1 MGDAPPPRVSPH
13 LWPPSLL
20 LSETSSSCKG
30 SRGHSASHWKSRD
43 PHSGASGAQGLGVEP
58 SSCSV
63 AAHPQPSRLK
73 LRPWS
78 LLAWSGPREAP
89 WLTSSYRPMGPSG
102 SLSPSPGG
110 LSLAL
115 LQVTT
120 QWPLTLT
127 SASVSNRNSRT
138 SGVQTTPTCRGLRPV
153 HPLSSPGLPTLQ
165 GQGYP
170 RLTRMLPKIQP
181 PPPPTHTVTSSSRLT
196 PVAGGHPLTR

>member
-30 SRGHSASHWKSRD
+30 STGHSASHWKSRD

-63 AAHPQPSRLK
+63 TAHPRPSRLK

-78 LLAWSGPREAP
+78 LLACSGPREAP

-102 SLSPSPGG
+102 SLPPSPGG

-120 QWPLTLT
+120 QWPLTFI

-138 SGVQTTPTCRGLRPV
+138 SGVYRLRPLAV
-153 HPLSSPGLPTLQ
+153 GSGLSTLSVLQASPRCRARVTPASLGCGQRYSHLHPLHTQSYHLQ
-165 GQGYP
+165 G
-170 RLTRMLPKIQP
+170 
-181 PPPPTHTVTSSSRLT
+181 
-196 PVAGGHPLTR
+196 